1 MITSL
6 TFALMLSALLAIAM
20 LTDAARF
27 IIPNWLNGLIALLF
41 PVFLFM
47 VPEAKDVEYLNALY
61 GFAILFGVG
70 YVLFIFNIMGG
81 GDIKMFSVLALWI
94 GFGEPLLEFV
104 LFTAV
109 LGGLMTLVLLFGRLV
124 AAFVGSRLPSS
135 PDIPRVLSFGEPI
148 PYGIA
153 IAWGFLIVL
162 WSGRLPGMASVAKEG
177 LALLSSF
184 YT

>member
-6 TFALMLSALLAIAM
+6 TFALMLSALLLIAM
-20 LTDAARF
+20 ITDAARF
-27 IIPNWLNGLIALLF
+27 IIPNWLNGLIALLYA
-41 PVFLFM
+41 VFLYM

-61 GFAILFGVG
+61 AFGILFAVG

-109 LGGLMTLVLLFGRLV
+109 LGGLMTLVLLFARMI
-124 AAFVGSRLPSS
+124 AAFIGSMLPNK
-135 PDIPRVLSFGEPI
+135 PNIPRVLSFGEPI

-153 IAWGFLIVL
+153 IAWGFLIVM
-162 WSGRLPGMASVAKEG
+162 WAGRLPGMASVTKAG
-177 LALLSSF
+177 MALLSTF